1 MTFLVSLE
9 TPTRGSYTLGFLE
22 VPHEELKEKEVRKA
36 AQRKAVEMLVSSGFD
51 HDKIGIQVTDYTSL
65 EIGIHRVLI
74 IPIKEFDGATALTLA
89 ALLR

>member
-9 TPTRGSYTLGFLE
+9 TPTRGSYVLGWIELADF
-22 VPHEELKEKEVRKA
+22 ELKEKEVKRKA
-36 AQRKAVEMLVSSGFD
+36 QQEVFEMLVSAGFD
-51 HDKIGIQVTDYTSL
+51 RDKIGIQVSDYTSL

-74 IPIKEFDGATALTLA
+74 IPIKEFDGATASTLA